1 MEKTSKEYEVKR
13 AEPGAVVALRSAW
26 ARHLGPLPALWLCQA
41 LFTQNLKGDGEWWY
55 KNRCAQYDEAGRM
68 LPPKS
73 RSEQSFEYET
83 GLSRSQQEKARAI
96 LIALGILLEKFQ
108 GIPRRLFYLIDTA
121 RLSQLSKEWEADTA
135 CAVERTV
142 PKFMPPL
149 TGESARTRGQVEQ
162 ASTET
167 SQRPNSESS
176 SRSSAARKDLGF
188 AEHPTVGSDR
198 NVRKS
203 YVGGILCWKAND
215 REAASS
221 LITKFGDQKVADVVK
236 KIEDSG
242 QRPFPSLVEKELC
255 RPKTSN
261 EVEMTRARMEK
272 YVDTNEM
279 EPREIRE
286 VQKTIDA
293 LPNGQREELKC
304 IFLAE
309 RVAMR
314 PKSLGNPAGKM
325 IDLAE
330 GLLFKRWLEARFR
343 NGAARG

>member
-1 MEKTSKEYEVKR
+1 VAKTSKQYEVKR

-26 ARHLGPLPALWLCQA
+26 ARHLGPVPALWLCQA

-55 KNRCAQYDEAGRM
+55 KSRCAQYDEAGRM

-83 GLSRSQQEKARAI
+83 GLSRSQQEKARVI
-96 LIALGILLEKFQ
+96 LTALGIVFEKLQ
-108 GIPRRLFYLIDTA
+108 GIPRRLYYLIDTA

-135 CAVERTV
+135 CTVGRTV
-142 PKFMPPL
+142 QKITAPL
-149 TGESARTRGQVEQ
+149 TVESARTAGKVGQ

-167 SQRPNSESS
+167 SQRPNLESS
-176 SRSSAARKDLGF
+176 SRSSAVRKHLGF
-188 AEHPTVGSDR
+188 ADHPKVVSDS

-203 YVGGILCWKAND
+203 YVGGILCWKADD
-215 REAASS
+215 REVANS
-221 LITKFGDQKVADVVK
+221 LIAKFGVQKIADVVK
-236 KIEDSG
+236 KIEDGG

-255 RPKTSN
+255 RPKNSN
-261 EVEMTRARMEK
+261 EIEMTRLRMEK

-279 EPREIRE
+279 ETRELRE
-286 VQKTIDA
+286 VQKTIDG
-293 LPNGQREELKC
+293 LSNGRREELKC

-309 RVAMR
+309 NVAMR
-314 PKSLGNPAGKM
+314 SKSLDHPAGKM

-330 GLLFKRWLEARFR
+330 GLLFKRWLEVRFR

>member
-1 MEKTSKEYEVKR
+1 MAKPSKEYEVKR

-26 ARHLGPLPALWLCQA
+26 ARHLGLVPALWLCQA
-41 LFTQNLKGDGEWWY
+41 QFTQNLKGEGEWWY

-68 LPPKS
+68 LPPKN

-83 GLSRSQQEKARAI
+83 GLSRSQQKKARVI
-96 LIALGILLEKFQ
+96 LIALGILLERYQ

-135 CAVERTV
+135 CTTGLTVQKITTSLTVESA
-142 PKFMPPL
+142 L
-149 TGESARTRGQVEQ
+149 TGGHVEQ
-162 ASTET
+162 ASTKT
-167 SQRPNSESS
+167 SQRSNLESS
-176 SRSSAARKDLGF
+176 SRSSAVRKHLGF
-188 AEHPTVGSDR
+188 ADHPKVGCDS
-198 NVRKS
+198 NIRKS
-203 YVGGILCWKAND
+203 YVGGILCWKADD

-221 LITKFGDQKVADVVK
+221 LIAKFGDQTVADVVK
-236 KIEDSG
+236 KIEDNG

-261 EVEMTRARMEK
+261 EIEMTRARMEK

-279 EPREIRE
+279 ETRELRE
-286 VQKTIDA
+286 VQKTIDT
-293 LPNGQREELKC
+293 LSNGRREELKC

-309 RVAMR
+309 NVAMR
-314 PKSLGNPAGKM
+314 TKSLDHPAGKM

-330 GLLFKRWLEARFR
+330 GLLFKRWLEVRYR
-343 NGAARG
+343 NSDARG